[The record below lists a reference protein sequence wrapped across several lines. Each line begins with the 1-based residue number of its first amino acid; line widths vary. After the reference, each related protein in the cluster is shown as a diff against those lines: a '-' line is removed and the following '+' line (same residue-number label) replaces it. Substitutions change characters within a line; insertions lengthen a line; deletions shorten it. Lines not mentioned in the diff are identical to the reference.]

1 MARFALAV
9 VLVALAASSVAAA
22 QVSLSGFS
30 CPAKIPGC
38 AAKRCTVRTLGN
50 QETHVCLRCQ
60 AGYTAVKGADGMST
74 VQCVPSTRSSL
85 SGSSCSAQIPG
96 CAAKRC
102 TTRTISSQQ
111 TQVCLRCQAG
121 YTAVKGA
128 DFLSTVQCVPAVAAP
143 AAAPAAATRA
153 TSSSL
158 AGISCPSI
166 IPGCAAKRCT
176 TRTFGAEQTHV
187 CLRCQAGYTAVK
199 GADGKS
205 TGQCVPNAAAPAA
218 ISGQSCPTKIPG
230 CAAKRCT
237 TRSIN
242 STTTFVCLRCAAGYT
257 AVKGADGKSTV
268 QCVAASQPAA
278 QKVAILRSSL
288 AGASCPAQIPGC
300 AAKRCTVRTI
310 NSSTTHVCL
319 RCQAGFVPVFGS
331 DGVSAVQ
338 CQSAGDDIS
347 VMANSTASQQQ
358 QQQVVSNTYSGLL
371 ARVLAVAASV

>member
-205 TGQCVPNAAAPAA
+205 TVHVAAAQVSLSGFSCPAKVPGCAAKRCTVRTLGNQETHVCLRCQAGYTAVKGADGMSTVQCVPSTRSSL
-218 ISGQSCPTKIPG
+218 SGSSCSAQIPG

-237 TRSIN
+237 TRTIS
-242 STTTFVCLRCAAGYT
+242 SQQTQVCLRCQAGYT
-257 AVKGADGKSTV
+257 AVKGADFLSTV
-268 QCVAASQPAA
+268 QCVP
-278 QKVAILRSSL
+278 
-288 AGASCPAQIPGC
+288 
-300 AAKRCTVRTI
+300 
-310 NSSTTHVCL
+310 
-319 RCQAGFVPVFGS
+319 
-331 DGVSAVQ
+331 
-338 CQSAGDDIS
+338 
-347 VMANSTASQQQ
+347 
-358 QQQVVSNTYSGLL
+358 
-371 ARVLAVAASV
+371 AVAAPAA